1 MGLVSESKTM
11 IHLYGNVWKAF
22 RLTKPYPVTGNT
34 HVSFKFKLT
43 KEELHDDGFF
53 TDYLRQEQKPIDG
66 VTYWFHGTDRE
77 SALNI
82 IKEGIDV
89 NRGGKGLD
97 FSDGAGFYLTR

>member
-1 MGLVSESKTM
+1 M
-11 IHLYGNVWKAF
+11 
-22 RLTKPYPVTGNT
+22 
-34 HVSFKFKLT
+34 FKLT
-43 KEELHDDGFF
+43 KKELHQDKFF
-53 TDYLRQEQKPIDG
+53 TDYLRQDQNPIGG

-89 NRGGKGLD
+89 RRGKEGLD